1 VATTL
6 YLWLGTATA
15 GPSMGS
21 KGLRLADGSFRGV
34 WSAQRVVAALQ
45 VFDLVVTTPITPE
58 NRVKRS
64 CLSMSPRFRRW
75 SVACAVLL
83 AVVLVNEPSLRAFA
97 QGSASVSGRVADQ
110 TGAVIAE
117 AEVDITDVETGGS
130 QTTKTNGEGL
140 YSFLALKPGRY
151 VMNIRKESFES
162 LSVTGLILN
171 VGEHLSRDVVL
182 KVGSITQ
189 SVSVTAETSHVNTTD
204 AGVSTVIDRATVENM
219 PLNGRSFQSLL
230 QLTPGINAINPMSV
244 TPANVQN
251 AQGQFT
257 VNGQRPDANYFI
269 VDGVSANTGASSG
282 GVLGQSGTGSLP
294 ATTAL
299 GGFNGLVSVDALQ
312 EFRVT
317 TSSFAPEYGRTPGGQ
332 VSIVTRS
339 GSNAFHGDTFDYFRN
354 TALNANDWFLDRAG
368 QPKGTLRQNDF
379 GGVVGG
385 PLVKDK
391 LFFFGSYE
399 GLRLAN
405 PQPGSARTFTADAR
419 FLATKAQTGATP
431 GYMSQILNA
440 YPLPD
445 HDSSKGDG
453 ATCVSAVTCTAPFTR
468 TFQNTSQVDS
478 ASIRVDYTLSNTMTI
493 FGRYVHSSSSTS
505 ADGSTAAINKSSTS
519 VGSDSGTFAFMDVI
533 SNSVNNDLRVNYT
546 HSTLR
551 QALTAPS
558 SFSGTL
564 SSLFPSATPPSNSIR
579 DMVLSY
585 TFQGLGV
592 PSLNIGEAAANN
604 KQDQF
609 NVVDTLNVLKGSHAL
624 RFGIDFRLSDPN
636 VNQAPYSLSAN
647 FFTTFGAPG
656 CNDGP
661 PVFPPRP
668 SPPQF
673 ICGRASSTAVQSN
686 ANQKFRFQNW
696 SLFAQDS
703 WKVGPRLTLTYG
715 ARWEIN
721 PPPSSL
727 NGKPLFSLTNW
738 DPVQCTTTPSFT
750 PGTTICGV
758 GINPL
763 GTAPYRTSWRN
774 IAPRIGGAYQLSR
787 NPNWG
792 AVLRA
797 GFGVFYDTAGNAA
810 SATLGPFSPATTGPA
825 AGGPCSGFFVQFPV
839 RDPGCITPP
848 PAQTAIG
855 PSSPYPLVAQAAAP
869 NLTLPY
875 TYEFNVAV
883 QQALGSRQSVTITY
897 VGAAGRRLIGAVSAD
912 AVTKLGDLLLGV
924 PAVTVPLS
932 PTFRERLIVYGNYA
946 RSDYHALQIQFQRQF
961 HEGLGATAS
970 YTLGHSM
977 DDASNFNA
985 GAAFPLSVNR
995 SDSDFDIRHTFAASL
1010 LYDAPTPFKSNRVV
1024 SGVLGHWSV
1033 ALIYHFQTAPPVSPI
1048 ASVASNGVFTETQ
1061 RPNLIPG
1068 IPVYVYGADCAAE
1081 YGGPCPGGFGFN
1093 NAPVG
1098 ARLGA
1103 TDAQAAAAGCEAD
1116 TVVGAFCR
1124 PARSIVPGASSG
1136 SPQGNAGRNSLRGFK
1151 LQQLDLEFH
1160 RDFHVGAAV
1169 RLRFE
1174 VDIFNV
1180 LNHLNFA
1187 SPSAILTDPNFGI
1200 SHSMMNASFGSGN
1213 AATGGGYNSLYTM
1226 GGPRAGQLALKL
1238 MF

>member
-1 VATTL
+1 MSAR
-6 YLWLGTATA
+6 
-15 GPSMGS
+15 
-21 KGLRLADGSFRGV
+21 LRS
-34 WSAQRVVAALQ
+34 S
-45 VFDLVVTTPITPE
+45 
-58 NRVKRS
+58 
-64 CLSMSPRFRRW
+64 SP
-75 SVACAVLL
+75 VY
-83 AVVLVNEPSLRAFA
+83 AVVLGVVLATVQSLHAFG
-97 QGSASVSGRVADQ
+97 QGSASVSGRVTDQ
-110 TGAVIAE
+110 TAAVISE
-117 AEVDITDVETGGS
+117 AEIEITDVDTGIS

-162 LSVTGLILN
+162 ISVTGLTFN
-171 VGEHLSRDVVL
+171 VGEHFSRDVVL

-257 VNGQRPDANYFI
+257 VNGQRPDANYFV

-339 GSNAFHGDTFDYFRN
+339 GSNAFHGDMFDYFRN
-354 TALNANDWFLDRAG
+354 TALDANDWFLDRAG
-368 QPKGTLRQNDF
+368 QPKGTVRQNDF

-385 PLVKDK
+385 PVVKDK

-405 PQPGSARTFTADAR
+405 PQPGSARTFTSDAR
-419 FLATKAQTGATP
+419 FLATNAQTGATP

-445 HDSSKGDG
+445 HDISKGDG
-453 ATCVSAVTCTAPFTR
+453 STCVSAVTCTAPFTR
-468 TFQNTSQVDS
+468 TFQNTSQLDS
-478 ASIRVDYTLSNTMTI
+478 ASIRFDHTLNNTMTI

-505 ADGSTAAINKSSTS
+505 ADGSIGAINKSSTS
-519 VGSDSGTFAFMDVI
+519 VGSDSGTFAFTDVI
-533 SNSVNNDLRVNYT
+533 SNSANNDLRVNYT
-546 HSTLR
+546 HSTLL
-551 QALTAPS
+551 QSLTAPS

-564 SSLFPSATPPSNSIR
+564 SSLFPSAKPPSNSLR

-585 TFQGLGV
+585 TFLGLGI
-592 PSLNIGEAAANN
+592 PSLNIGEAAADN

-609 NVVDTLNVLKGSHAL
+609 NLVDTLNVFKGSHAL
-624 RFGIDFRLSDPN
+624 KFGIDFRLSDPN
-636 VNQAPYSLSAN
+636 VNQAPYSLTAN
-647 FFTTFGAPG
+647 FFTTFGASG

-686 ANQKFRFQNW
+686 ANQEFRLQNW

-715 ARWEIN
+715 ARYEIN
-721 PPPSSL
+721 PAPSSL

-750 PGTTICGV
+750 PGTTICDV

-774 IAPRIGGAYQLSR
+774 IAPRIGGAYQLSP

-792 AVLRA
+792 TVLRA
-797 GFGVFYDTAGNAA
+797 GFGVFYDTGGNAA

-825 AGGPCSGFFVQFPV
+825 AGGAGTPCSGFFVQFPV
-839 RDPGCITPP
+839 SDPGCITPP

-869 NLTLPY
+869 NLTLPS

-883 QQALGSRQSVTITY
+883 QQALGSRQSVTVTY
-897 VGAAGRRLIGAVSAD
+897 VGAAGRDLIGAVPAG
-912 AVTKLGDLLLGV
+912 AVTKLGDPVRGV
-924 PAVTVPLS
+924 PSVTVPLS
-932 PTFRERLIVYGNYA
+932 PTFPVQLIVYGNYA
-946 RSDYHALQIQFQRQF
+946 TSDYHALQIQFQRQF
-961 HEGLGATAS
+961 HEGLGATAA
-970 YTLGHSM
+970 YTLGHST

-985 GAAFPLSVNR
+985 GAVFPLSVNR
-995 SDSDFDIRHTFAASL
+995 SDSDFDIPHTFAASL
-1010 LYDAPTPFKSNRVV
+1010 LYDAPTPFKSNRVATAL
-1024 SGVLGHWSV
+1024 LGHWSFD
-1033 ALIYHFQTAPPVSPI
+1033 LIYHFQTAPPVNPI
-1048 ASVASNGVFTETQ
+1048 ASLNASNGVFTQTQ

-1068 IPVYVYGADCAAE
+1068 IPIYVYGADCATE

-1098 ARLGA
+1098 APLGA
-1103 TDAQAAAAGCEAD
+1103 TDAQAAAAGCEPD
-1116 TVVGAFCR
+1116 TVVGPFCR
-1124 PARSIVPGASSG
+1124 PARSIVPGASSA
-1136 SPQGNAGRNSLRGFK
+1136 SPQGNAGRNSLRGFN
-1151 LQQLDLEFH
+1151 LQQLDFECH
-1160 RDFHVGAAV
+1160 RDFHVGAAM

-1174 VDIFNV
+1174 ADIFNV
-1180 LNHLNFA
+1180 FNHLNFA
-1187 SPSAILTDPNFGI
+1187 SPSAVLTDPNFGT
-1200 SHSMMNASFGSGN
+1200 SHSMMNSSFGSGN
-1213 AATGGGYNSLYTM
+1213 AATGGGYNSFYTM